1 MKKIS
6 FFTLALLISSSY
18 VIATES
24 KYEDEYKSTGNILPK
39 ERLQRIPAQF
49 KEKIHQEID
58 TLWDENQT
66 LWERNNFLETTVKEY
81 ERKLESVSIPA
92 LLPPSYSP
100 DLNSNDLNEGQRS
113 NEGKL
118 VKGIKE
124 EEKTEIP
131 QGLNFLDQYFPLQ
144 KSMIPYSRSS
154 RPPHKDITLKQF
166 QQIQETIFTLLATNK
181 SIESVLESKSA
192 ELNSKKIEY
201 DSLKSL
207 YKDLK
212 EGEQKWEKEKS
223 SLLGQVNILK
233 TNKERAEADLKD
245 LRKKIDDL
253 TSKIKT
259 TEEASDRLDSLN
271 RNLQKNLKESQNVS
285 QKLSEDIQNQKND
298 YEDSLRSIKREN
310 EELEREKRGLESQ
323 LGPLLQ
329 EINDY
334 KLLVSQ
340 GQKNLNKYL
349 KEEEERRN
357 QQIQNLFTSQKEN
370 SQTLKEEKSELERS
384 NQQLRRDKEEL
395 ERNLQKILAEKT
407 GEKETLLNKIR
418 EESQSHQNSLLM
430 LKQENTDLLI
440 KNQQQANELLTLKQ
454 QKTQVKGENALGISP
469 EKEQEY
475 LSYLYQTIRKA
486 KIPCPGKPK
495 SLIEALDILQK
506 SFEDS

>member
-6 FFTLALLISSSY
+6 FFTLSLLISSSY

-24 KYEDEYKSTGNILPK
+24 KYEDEYKSTHILPK
-39 ERLQRIPAQF
+39 ERLQKIPTQF

-66 LWERNNFLETTVKEY
+66 LWERNNFLQTTIKEY

-100 DLNSNDLNEGQRS
+100 DLNSNDLNEGQRL

-124 EEKTEIP
+124 EDKTEIP
-131 QGLNFLDQYFPLQ
+131 QRLNFLDQYFPLQ
-144 KSMIPYSRSS
+144 KSFLYFSPSRSS
-154 RPPHKDITLKQF
+154 HKDITLEQF
-166 QQIQETIFTLLATNK
+166 QQVQEAIVSLLTINK
-181 SIESVLESKSA
+181 GIESVLESKSI

-207 YKDLK
+207 YKNLK
-212 EGEQKWEKEKS
+212 EGEQKWEEEKS

-233 TNKERAEADLKD
+233 TNKERAEADLKN
-245 LRKKIDDL
+245 LRKKNDDL

-259 TEEASDRLDSLN
+259 TEETSDRLDSLN
-271 RNLQKNLKESQNVS
+271 RNLQKKLEDSQNVS
-285 QKLSEDIQNQKND
+285 QKLSEDIQNQKTY
-298 YEDSLRSIKREN
+298 YEDSLRIIKRKKED
-310 EELEREKRGLESQ
+310 LEREKRGLESQ
-323 LGPLLQ
+323 LDPLLQ
-329 EINDY
+329 EVNDY

-370 SQTLKEEKSELERS
+370 SQTIKEEKSELERS
-384 NQQLRRDKEEL
+384 NQQLKREKEEL
-395 ERNLQKILAEKT
+395 ERNLRKILEEKT
-407 GEKETLLNKIR
+407 SEKETLVNKMR
-418 EESQSHQNSLLM
+418 EESQSLQNSLLT
-430 LKQENTDLLI
+430 LKRENTDLLI
-440 KNQQQANELLTLKQ
+440 KNQQQASELLTLKQ
-454 QKTQVKGENALGISP
+454 QKTQVKSENTLGISP

-486 KIPCPGKPK
+486 KIPYSGKPK
-495 SLIEALDILQK
+495 SLIEALDTLQK